1 MGIKS
6 NIINVLF
13 ISILIDFLEFTIIL
27 PLLPKILTYYGSQ
40 VDANH
45 DTLYHKTMSF
55 VQFIRDLTGAPNDA
69 KWNSVLFGG
78 IIGSLFSLLQ
88 FFSSTLCGIA
98 SDRYGRKS
106 VLLFSMVGI
115 SLSYALWCVSF
126 NLTIFMLAR
135 VVSGLSKANVAI
147 ILAIVSD
154 TTTEKERNR
163 AMAWI
168 GAAFSLGFIFGPLL
182 GAFCS
187 QLAIIYWPASSI
199 SFFILPACVSLVL
212 SLINIGFISKFCPET
227 LPISKRNET
236 KTSITDV
243 YNAIFPWRLF
253 KFSTIHNIKSK
264 HDVTILRRLGIA
276 SFLYMIVFAGLE
288 FTITFLVYNRFN
300 WNSMQQG
307 KMFFLMGL
315 CMAVVQG
322 GYVRRIPDGKEIT
335 AAMTVSYLNQDITC
349 IIMGIKSNIIN
360 VLFISILIDFLEF
373 TIILPLLP
381 KILTYYGSQ
390 VDANHDTLYH
400 KTMSF
405 VQFIRDIT
413 GAPNDAKWNSVLF
426 GGIIGSLFSLLQFFS
441 STLCGIASDRYG
453 RKSVLLLSMVGISLS
468 YALWCVSFNLT
479 IFMLARVVSG
489 LSKANVAIILAIV
502 SDTTTEKERNRAM
515 AWIGAAFSLGFIFG
529 PLLGAFCSQLAIIY
543 WPASSVSFFILPACV
558 SLVLSLINIGFIS
571 KFCPETLPISK
582 RNETKTSITDVYNA
596 IFPWRLFKFSTIHN
610 IKSKHDVTILRRLGI
625 ASFLYMIVFAGLEFT
640 ITFLVYNRFN
650 WNSMQQGKMFFVMG
664 LCMAVVQG
672 GYVRRIPDGK
682 EITAAMTVS
691 YL

>member
-106 VLLFSMVGI
+106 VLLFSMI
-115 SLSYALWCVSF
+115 
-126 NLTIFMLAR
+126 
-135 VVSGLSKANVAI
+135 
-147 ILAIVSD
+147 
-154 TTTEKERNR
+154 
-163 AMAWI
+163 
-168 GAAFSLGFIFGPLL
+168 
-182 GAFCS
+182 
-187 QLAIIYWPASSI
+187 
-199 SFFILPACVSLVL
+199 
-212 SLINIGFISKFCPET
+212 
-227 LPISKRNET
+227 
-236 KTSITDV
+236 
-243 YNAIFPWRLF
+243 
-253 KFSTIHNIKSK
+253 
-264 HDVTILRRLGIA
+264 
-276 SFLYMIVFAGLE
+276 
-288 FTITFLVYNRFN
+288 
-300 WNSMQQG
+300 
-307 KMFFLMGL
+307 
-315 CMAVVQG
+315 
-322 GYVRRIPDGKEIT
+322 
-335 AAMTVSYLNQDITC
+335 
-349 IIMGIKSNIIN
+349 
-360 VLFISILIDFLEF
+360 
-373 TIILPLLP
+373 
-381 KILTYYGSQ
+381 
-390 VDANHDTLYH
+390 
-400 KTMSF
+400 
-405 VQFIRDIT
+405 
-413 GAPNDAKWNSVLF
+413 
-426 GGIIGSLFSLLQFFS
+426 
-441 STLCGIASDRYG
+441 
-453 RKSVLLLSMVGISLS
+453 GISLS

-558 SLVLSLINIGFIS
+558 SLVLSLINIGFII

-610 IKSKHDVTILRRLGI
+610 IKSKHDVTILRRLGV

-672 GYVRRIPDGK
+672 GYVRRIPNGK